1 MESIELSIIRTVVT
15 RLSKIGIPYM
25 FTGSIATNFYAT
37 PRMTR
42 DIDVIIELKEIDVDR
57 LCNLFEKD
65 FYVDRD
71 MILSAVKKDSMFNI
85 IHYESVFKVDFII
98 RKDNKYRLEEF
109 KRRKR
114 IMFEDMEIYVT
125 APEDLILSKL
135 YWAKDSLSELQL
147 GDVKNLLKGVK
158 NLDEEYLKQWARY
171 LNVEELYRKVKE

>member
-1 MESIELSIIRTVVT
+1 MESTELNIIRTIVK
-15 RLSKIGIPYM
+15 RLTNANIPYM

-42 DIDVIIELKEIDVDR
+42 DIDVIVELKKTDVDR
-57 LCNLFEKD
+57 ICNLFEKD
-65 FYVDRD
+65 FYVDKD
-71 MILSAVKKDSMFNI
+71 MILNAVKRNGMFNM
-85 IHYESVFKVDFII
+85 IHYGSVFKVDFIV
-98 RKDNKYRLEEF
+98 RKDDRYRLEEF

-114 IMFEDMEIYVT
+114 ITFEDMDIYVV
-125 APEDLILSKL
+125 APEDLVLSKL

-158 NLDEEYLKQWARY
+158 NLDEDYLKQWARY

>member
-1 MESIELSIIRTVVT
+1 MESTELNIIRTIVK
-15 RLSKIGIPYM
+15 RLTNANIPYM

-42 DIDVIIELKEIDVDR
+42 DIDVIVELKKTDVDR
-57 LCNLFEKD
+57 ICNLFEKD
-65 FYVDRD
+65 FYVDKD
-71 MILSAVKKDSMFNI
+71 MILNAVKRNGMFNM
-85 IHYESVFKVDFII
+85 IHYESVFKVDFIV
-98 RKDNKYRLEEF
+98 RKDDRYRLEEF

-114 IMFEDMEIYVT
+114 ITFEDMDIYVV
-125 APEDLILSKL
+125 APEDLVLSKL

-158 NLDEEYLKQWARY
+158 NLDEDYLKQWARY